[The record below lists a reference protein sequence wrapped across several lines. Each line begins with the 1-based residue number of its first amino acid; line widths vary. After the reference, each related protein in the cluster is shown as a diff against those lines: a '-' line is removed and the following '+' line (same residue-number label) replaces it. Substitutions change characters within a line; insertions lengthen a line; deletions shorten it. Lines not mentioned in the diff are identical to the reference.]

1 VIRTIAELLNINYIV
16 DPGVKGKVTIHTAG
30 GLRKEDLFPVFFQI
44 LEVNGLTAVKVGSL
58 YKIVGLKDAPRM
70 PITANFGS
78 QGEDV
83 PPGERVIIQIIP
95 LKFISAQEMTKM
107 LTPFI
112 SGGGVII
119 SGGVSN
125 TLLVVDKG
133 INILKILRLVE
144 AFDVNVF
151 EKFNHRFYHLEYLD
165 AEETVETLTDIIDS
179 YGDAAKDI
187 VNIIAIKRLNDL
199 LVISSNPQVFERVE
213 VFIRQLDTPSE
224 DIDPKIYVY
233 SVRNGEADN
242 LGDLLNQVFTQK
254 SSAKEKE
261 DQTKKKAK
269 TPLSSNPLSRAAKI
283 AKARKALEKAKKS
296 KKTVVSGKMDSVGS
310 GTLRGEINITV
321 DEIRNTL
328 IIEAIPADYRV
339 IENILK
345 QVDVLPRQ
353 VLIEVTIAEIT
364 LDKSTEMGIEWTY
377 VKGDG
382 NLSTSL
388 LDASLGSAGF
398 KYTIGMA
405 DRWTSA
411 LSFLAS
417 NDKVDILS
425 APSVLA
431 SDNKEAKIEISKE
444 IPVASSEYTYTSSED
459 PLLETSIEY
468 RDTGVILAVTP
479 HINERGLV
487 TMEVSQEVSELS
499 TYVNVGSSEYPS
511 FTKRIVE
518 TSLTVKHAQTIVIG
532 GIIQETI
539 SDESSGAPW
548 LIDIPIIR
556 YLFGKETKKVTKTE
570 LIILITPHVIIS
582 LEDVDAV
589 TEEFK
594 SKVGN
599 VIKKLRK

>member
-1 VIRTIAELLNINYIV
+1 MGMA
-16 DPGVKGKVTIHTAG
+16 
-30 GLRKEDLFPVFFQI
+30 
-44 LEVNGLTAVKVGSL
+44 
-58 YKIVGLKDAPRM
+58 
-70 PITANFGS
+70 
-78 QGEDV
+78 
-83 PPGERVIIQIIP
+83 
-95 LKFISAQEMTKM
+95 
-107 LTPFI
+107 
-112 SGGGVII
+112 
-119 SGGVSN
+119 
-125 TLLVVDKG
+125 
-133 INILKILRLVE
+133 
-144 AFDVNVF
+144 
-151 EKFNHRFYHLEYLD
+151 
-165 AEETVETLTDIIDS
+165 
-179 YGDAAKDI
+179 
-187 VNIIAIKRLNDL
+187 
-199 LVISSNPQVFERVE
+199 
-213 VFIRQLDTPSE
+213 
-224 DIDPKIYVY
+224 
-233 SVRNGEADN
+233 
-242 LGDLLNQVFTQK
+242 
-254 SSAKEKE
+254 
-261 DQTKKKAK
+261 
-269 TPLSSNPLSRAAKI
+269 
-283 AKARKALEKAKKS
+283 
-296 KKTVVSGKMDSVGS
+296 GS
-310 GTLRGEINITV
+310 GTLRGEINITA

-339 IENILK
+339 IKDILG
-345 QVDVLPRQ
+345 QIDVLPRQ
-353 VLIEVTIAEIT
+353 VLIEVMIAEIT

-444 IPVASSEYTYTSSED
+444 IPVASSEYTYTSGED

-499 TYVNVGSSEYPS
+499 TYVNVGSGEYPS
-511 FTKRIVE
+511 FTKRLVE

-570 LIILITPHVIIS
+570 LIILITPHVIVS

-594 SKVGN
+594 SKVGD